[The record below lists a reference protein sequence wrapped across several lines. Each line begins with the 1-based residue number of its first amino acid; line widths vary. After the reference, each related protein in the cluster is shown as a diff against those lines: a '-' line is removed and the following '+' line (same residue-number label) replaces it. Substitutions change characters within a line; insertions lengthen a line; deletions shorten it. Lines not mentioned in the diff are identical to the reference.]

1 MGIVVLVILP
11 LQKHKEVMQW
21 RFQARGLPAPP
32 LVCKGGDAA
41 DDDRSIISSSSNS
54 SCFLPLPIAPKVLV
68 YRTSDQVHRV
78 QNLLECLSQATAEVR
93 ASCPLR
99 QLLHL
104 IRYAGNRLNMQGS
117 LDCKA
122 AHSPET
128 IRAVMARYAVA
139 LKIND
144 KLMQVLDTKTFH
156 EHGSKLIHF
165 VVAMCAR
172 PFCAFAAF
180 PCLRCCLSVKRI
192 QY

>member
-1 MGIVVLVILP
+1 MP
-11 LQKHKEVMQW
+11 
-21 RFQARGLPAPP
+21 
-32 LVCKGGDAA
+32 
-41 DDDRSIISSSSNS
+41 
-54 SCFLPLPIAPKVLV
+54 V
-68 YRTSDQVHRV
+68 YSTSDRAHRV
-78 QNLLECLSQATAEVR
+78 QNLLKCLSQATAEVR
-93 ASCPLR
+93 TSYPLR

-117 LDCKA
+117 LNCKV

-156 EHGSKLIHF
+156 DHGSKLIHF

-172 PFCAFAAF
+172 PSCPSAAF
-180 PCLRCCLSVKRI
+180 CVCVAVLLFCCPLI
-192 QY
+192 QYLVVATRPSHCGRLARFFSLSLLLLC